1 MFNLKLFSIILFYS
15 SNQKLT
21 LAQQQL
27 QTDYEKLKTEE
38 AEKSGKLQ
46 DLMSVHVLDYKRSVP
61 SSDNKS
67 TYNLTSTPIL
77 NLKRPKCEAWAEF
90 IPYRKARDSKT
101 KCCQKSRKETLN
113 NLAKLAKN
121 SEYMSVF
128 HIHTLHL
135 HLFISLTLILV
146 THKCPQYL
154 VVI

>member
-1 MFNLKLFSIILFYS
+1 M
-15 SNQKLT
+15 
-21 LAQQQL
+21 AQQQL
-27 QTDYEKLKTEE
+27 QADYEKLKTDE

-46 DLMSVHVLDYKRSVP
+46 ELMSVHVLDFERSLP
-61 SSDNKS
+61 SSNDNKS
-67 TYNLTSTPIL
+67 FSNITPTSPVY
-77 NLKRPKCEAWAEF
+77 LKKPKSETWAEF
-90 IPYRKARDSKT
+90 IPYKHLNKNNSLS
-101 KCCQKSRKETLN
+101 KCCPKSRKDTLN
-113 NLAKLAKN
+113 NLTRLAKN

>member
-1 MFNLKLFSIILFYS
+1 M
-15 SNQKLT
+15 

-27 QTDYEKLKTEE
+27 QSEYEKLKADESD
-38 AEKSGKLQ
+38 KSGKLQ
-46 DLMSVHVLDYKRSVP
+46 ELMSVHVLDNERSIL
-61 SSDNKS
+61 SSNDNRS
-67 TYNLTSTPIL
+67 SPYHLATSSPVYL
-77 NLKRPKCEAWAEF
+77 NQPKAEAWSEF
-90 IPYRKARDSKT
+90 IPYKNLNNTKYDSIA
-101 KCCQKSRKETLN
+101 KCCPKSRKDTLN
-113 NLAKLAKN
+113 SLTKLAKN

>member
-1 MFNLKLFSIILFYS
+1 MFFFFS
-15 SNQKLT
+15 SNQKLS

-27 QTDYEKLKTEE
+27 QSDYEKLKAEE

-46 DLMSVHVLDYKRSVP
+46 ELMSVHVLNYERSIP
-61 SSDNKS
+61 STNNTNKTINNQNNPS
-67 TYNLTSTPIL
+67 PVYI
-77 NLKRPKCEAWAEF
+77 KKPKSETWAEF
-90 IPYRKARDSKT
+90 IPYKNLNIKNDNMSF
-101 KCCQKSRKETLN
+101 KCCSKSQKDNLN
-113 NLAKLAKN
+113 NLTKLNKN
-121 SEYMSVF
+121 TEYNMSVF